1 MRNKILITG
10 AAGFIGYHLTKKL
23 LNKEYNII
31 GFDNIS
37 SYYDISL
44 KESRI
49 KDLKKTIKDSSL
61 FEFVKGDLKDEKEI
75 KKLFKIHKP
84 NIVIHLAAQ
93 AGVRYSITNP
103 RSYLDSNLIGF
114 FNIIESCRDNS
125 INNFIYA
132 SSSSVYGGNTKTPF
146 HENDPVDHQVSLY
159 AATKR
164 SNELISHVY
173 SHLYKIPTTAL
184 RFFTVYGPWGRPD
197 MAPMKFAK
205 AIFSGKPIEIFN
217 NGEMFRDF
225 TYIDD
230 VIESIIA
237 IIDRPASP
245 DKNFKYNNP
254 KPSTSWAPSRIFNI
268 GNQESVKLMDFIDI
282 LENEIGIKAI
292 KVFKEMQ
299 QGDVEIT
306 SSSTKLLEDWTGFKP
321 YTSLQDGVKKFIR
334 WYKDYYKIY
343 N

>member
-1 MRNKILITG
+1 M
-10 AAGFIGYHLTKKL
+10 A
-23 LNKEYNII
+23 
-31 GFDNIS
+31 
-37 SYYDISL
+37 
-44 KESRI
+44 
-49 KDLKKTIKDSSL
+49 
-61 FEFVKGDLKDEKEI
+61 
-75 KKLFKIHKP
+75 
-84 NIVIHLAAQ
+84 
-93 AGVRYSITNP
+93 YS
-103 RSYLDSNLIGF
+103 
-114 FNIIESCRDNS
+114 
-125 INNFIYA
+125 YA
-132 SSSSVYGGNTKTPF
+132 S
-146 HENDPVDHQVSLY
+146 
-159 AATKR
+159 
-164 SNELISHVY
+164 
-173 SHLYKIPTTAL
+173 LYKIPITGL

-230 VIESIIA
+230 VVESIIA